1 MKRWVVI
8 LLLILTSTAVDAQ
21 KLDERRVVDTLTMKE
36 RIALRTNAIDWAL
49 MLPNIGVEYDVR
61 GTNWN
66 RWTVGLSLRGNWQTS
81 HTYKPGIVYN
91 LFGFKAEVRNY
102 YRLRQLSS
110 RVKPQTAF
118 LDKLFSVRRENIN
131 HPLTTYYKGG
141 YLSYTT
147 YSLKFG
153 TEGKQGSAITLG
165 FSLGMVK
172 PLYTFPNGNSID
184 LDLGAAA
191 GLAYAK
197 TDTYIL
203 DRESNCYPV
212 TEVGKWSLV
221 PHPVLSELR
230 ASFVYRFGNYPITK
244 KYRFRYDVDLTFMA
258 RQDSIKD
265 ARAKERMERLYADS
279 VGKVVR
285 EAFFHIYDSIA
296 KINQQKADSISR
308 AKSMQDK
315 EAAAKVKAA
324 AAAAKLAAKAAS
336 KATADS
342 IKAAQKA
349 GADSIKAAKK
359 APVKEAETIVP
370 ADSAAVDT
378 TTAVTPPVEQPSE
391 EQQQPAEE
399 QPAAEQ
405 PAEEQPAAEQPA
417 EEQPAAEQ
425 PAAEQPAAEQPA
437 EEQPAAEQP
446 AEEQPAAEQP
456 AEEQQQPAAA
466 AEEGKEGEQ

>member
-1 MKRWVVI
+1 
-8 LLLILTSTAVDAQ
+8 
-21 KLDERRVVDTLTMKE
+21 MKE

-110 RVKPQTAF
+110 RVKPQTDF

-131 HPLTTYYKGG
+131 RPLTTYYKGG

-244 KYRFRYDVDLTFMA
+244 KYRFRYDVDLAFMA

-265 ARAKERMERLYADS
+265 ARARERMERLYADS

-308 AKSMQDK
+308 AKGLRDK
-315 EAAAKVKAA
+315 EAAAKAKAD

-336 KATADS
+336 KASADS
-342 IKAAQKA
+342 LKAAQKA
-349 GADSIKAAKK
+349 AADSLKAAKK
-359 APVKEAETIVP
+359 APVKEAEAP
-370 ADSAAVDT
+370 ADT
-378 TTAVTPPVEQPSE
+378 TTTVAPADTTTTVAPAE
-391 EQQQPAEE
+391 QPAEE

-425 PAAEQPAAEQPA
+425 PA
-437 EEQPAAEQP
+437 EEQPAT
-446 AEEQPAAEQP
+446 EQP

>member
-110 RVKPQTAF
+110 RVKPQTDF

-131 HPLTTYYKGG
+131 RPLTTYYKGG

-197 TDTYIL
+197 TDTYRH

-244 KYRFRYDVDLTFMA
+244 KYRFRYDVDLAFMA

-265 ARAKERMERLYADS
+265 ARARERMERLYADS

-315 EAAAKVKAA
+315 EAAAKAKAD

-336 KATADS
+336 KASADS
-342 IKAAQKA
+342 LKAAQKA
-349 GADSIKAAKK
+349 AADSLKAAKK
-359 APVKEAETIVP
+359 APVKEAEAPTDTTTTVVP
-370 ADSAAVDT
+370 ADT
-378 TTAVTPPVEQPSE
+378 TTTVAP
-391 EQQQPAEE
+391 
-399 QPAAEQ
+399 AEQ

-417 EEQPAAEQ
+417 E
-425 PAAEQPAAEQPA
+425 EQPAAEQPA

-456 AEEQQQPAAA
+456 AEEQQQPAAT

>member
-1 MKRWVVI
+1 
-8 LLLILTSTAVDAQ
+8 
-21 KLDERRVVDTLTMKE
+21 
-36 RIALRTNAIDWAL
+36 
-49 MLPNIGVEYDVR
+49 
-61 GTNWN
+61 
-66 RWTVGLSLRGNWQTS
+66 
-81 HTYKPGIVYN
+81 
-91 LFGFKAEVRNY
+91 
-102 YRLRQLSS
+102 
-110 RVKPQTAF
+110 
-118 LDKLFSVRRENIN
+118 
-131 HPLTTYYKGG
+131 
-141 YLSYTT
+141 
-147 YSLKFG
+147 
-153 TEGKQGSAITLG
+153 
-165 FSLGMVK
+165 
-172 PLYTFPNGNSID
+172 
-184 LDLGAAA
+184 
-191 GLAYAK
+191 YAK

-230 ASFVYRFGNYPITK
+230 ASFVYRFGNYPVTK
-244 KYRFRYDVDLTFMA
+244 KYRFRYDIDLAFQE
-258 RQDSIKD
+258 RQDSIAE
-265 ARAKERMERLYADS
+265 ARYKERYDKQVADS

-324 AAAAKLAAKAAS
+324 SAAAKLAAKAAS

-349 GADSIKAAKK
+349 AADSVKAAKK
-359 APVKEAETIVP
+359 APVKETETIVP

-425 PAAEQPAAEQPA
+425 PAEEQPAAEQPA